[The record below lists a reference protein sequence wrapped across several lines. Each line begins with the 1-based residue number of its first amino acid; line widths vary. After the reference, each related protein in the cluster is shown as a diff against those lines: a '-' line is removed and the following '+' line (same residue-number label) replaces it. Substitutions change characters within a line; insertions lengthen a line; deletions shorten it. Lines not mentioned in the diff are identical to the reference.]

1 MLLIAT
7 ENGTYLA
14 GKNQFYKQQSFA
26 FGEQHI
32 NCSNITPEREAA
44 EEKPKV
50 IVNRKQK

>member
-1 MLLIAT
+1 VLLIGPQ
-7 ENGTYLA
+7 NGYLA
-14 GKNQFYKQQSFA
+14 GKNKFYKQQSLT

-32 NCSNITPEREAA
+32 NCSNVTPEREAA